1 MSPEVSSV
9 PEHYDDP
16 VGVILRKFRT
26 IHGQQIGNPAEAVSR
41 IFEAATGQGLAGH
54 LNSKVLRMVLGS
66 DALRRVKAWNENW
79 AAELRLQ
86 EETAQ
91 STDFKE

>member
-16 VGVILRKFRT
+16 VGVILRKFLT
-26 IHGQQIGNPAEAVSR
+26 IHGKQIGNPAEAVSR
-41 IFEAATGQGLAGH
+41 IFEAATGEGLAGT
-54 LNSKVLRMVLGS
+54 LNGKVLRIVLGS
-66 DALRRVKAWNENW
+66 DALRRIKGWNENW
-79 AAELRLQ
+79 AKELSLQ
-86 EETAQ
+86 EHTAV